1 MKRDREKSGTLRA
14 IKRSN
19 LGQIQHGGRVLL
31 GDKDNY
37 INKYWGWF
45 EEHCRQYDEALI
57 ECGVRKK
64 KGARR

>member
-1 MKRDREKSGTLRA
+1 MRIDREKGGKKRA
-14 IKRSN
+14 LKRSN
-19 LGQIQHGGRVLL
+19 HGQMQHRGRVLL

-57 ECGVRKK
+57 ECGVRE
-64 KGARR
+64 RR